1 MSIDSEQNEIFPKD
15 SELNAWEFRDNFQ
28 NQRSTQYRDI
38 VLMSSENGKKIEW
51 LLTKFIELY
60 PSKSSQN

>member
-1 MSIDSEQNEIFPKD
+1 MPIDSEQKEIFPKD

-38 VLMSSENGKKIEW
+38 VLMSVKMARKLNG
-51 LLTKFIELY
+51 L
-60 PSKSSQN
+60 